1 MVNAHEAVRPTG
13 LCRTYPNM
21 IGNES
26 AKGTEYQ
33 AFGGIRPH
41 HVTILPF
48 TRLNGGPMDYTPGIF
63 VMRMAEF
70 SPANPSCVNAT
81 IANQLALY
89 LTMYS
94 PLQMAAD
101 LPEHYLRYPDAFQ
114 FIKDVAADWRRSRY
128 LAAEPGD
135 YIVVARQAKQSGQ
148 WFAAGVTDENARTLD
163 VSLDFL
169 EKGRKYEATIYA
181 DAPDAHYR
189 TNPQAYTV
197 TRRKVDSRTRLKM
210 YLAPGGG
217 FAISFRELE

>member
-1 MVNAHEAVRPTG
+1 
-13 LCRTYPNM
+13 M
-21 IGNES
+21 I
-26 AKGTEYQ
+26 
-33 AFGGIRPH
+33 IR
-41 HVTILPF
+41 
-48 TRLNGGPMDYTPGIF
+48 
-63 VMRMAEF
+63 
-70 SPANPSCVNAT
+70 CV
-81 IANQLALY
+81 L
-89 LTMYS
+89 
-94 PLQMAAD
+94 
-101 LPEHYLRYPDAFQ
+101 E
-114 FIKDVAADWRRSRY
+114 
-128 LAAEPGD
+128 
-135 YIVVARQAKQSGQ
+135 QAKQSGQ

>member
-1 MVNAHEAVRPTG
+1 
-13 LCRTYPNM
+13 
-21 IGNES
+21 
-26 AKGTEYQ
+26 
-33 AFGGIRPH
+33 
-41 HVTILPF
+41 
-48 TRLNGGPMDYTPGIF
+48 
-63 VMRMAEF
+63 
-70 SPANPSCVNAT
+70 
-81 IANQLALY
+81 
-89 LTMYS
+89 MYS

-148 WFAAGVTDENARTLD
+148 WFAAGVTDEALVHQIEELSGENARTLD